1 MLTSTMEKNKK
12 LTAADLVYI
21 AVFAG
26 IMAVCSW
33 ISIPAAVPFT
43 MQTFAVFF
51 AFTVLGGRR
60 GTLAVLVY
68 ILMGVVGLPVF
79 AGFQGGIGALAG
91 ASGGYIIGFLGSALV
106 MWGMEKLAGRKPW
119 MQVLIMILGNAVLAL
134 GTAAFVVP
142 NGLIS
147 GGVTGIGL
155 ILEHFF
161 GLPVDVG
168 VFVGDAVLFLLGAA
182 VMGKAFAA
190 TIILSTIVY
199 PTFFSLFGKIPFLTS
214 LTDDKLM
221 AAIYAGLLMG
231 AGIGLVIKVG
241 GSTGGMDIPPII
253 LHKLFGLSIPVMIY
267 VGDTALLL
275 IQAIYSSTEQVLYG
289 ILVVLLSS
297 IVMDKVLIMGQKQ
310 TQVVVISPQYEK
322 INQMIHQQMD
332 RGSTLLHATTGL
344 EKSDQKV
351 VMTVISN
358 RQLAHLNELILQ
370 IDPQAFVVAS
380 EVNEVKGRGFT
391 LSKLSKNIAEK

>member
-1 MLTSTMEKNKK
+1 MKKKIEK
-12 LTAADLVYI
+12 
-21 AVFAG
+21 
-26 IMAVCSW
+26 
-33 ISIPAAVPFT
+33 
-43 MQTFAVFF
+43 
-51 AFTVLGGRR
+51 
-60 GTLAVLVY
+60 
-68 ILMGVVGLPVF
+68 
-79 AGFQGGIGALAG
+79 
-91 ASGGYIIGFLGSALV
+91 
-106 MWGMEKLAGRKPW
+106 
-119 MQVLIMILGNAVLAL
+119 VLIMILGNAVLAL

-231 AGIGLVIKVG
+231 VGIGLVIKVG

-391 LSKLSKNIAEK
+391 LSKLSKNIV

>member
-1 MLTSTMEKNKK
+1 MKKKIEK
-12 LTAADLVYI
+12 
-21 AVFAG
+21 
-26 IMAVCSW
+26 
-33 ISIPAAVPFT
+33 
-43 MQTFAVFF
+43 
-51 AFTVLGGRR
+51 
-60 GTLAVLVY
+60 
-68 ILMGVVGLPVF
+68 
-79 AGFQGGIGALAG
+79 
-91 ASGGYIIGFLGSALV
+91 
-106 MWGMEKLAGRKPW
+106 
-119 MQVLIMILGNAVLAL
+119 VLIMILGNAVLAL

-358 RQLAHLNELILQ
+358 RQLAHLNEQILQ

-391 LSKLSKNIAEK
+391 LSKLSKNIVEK

>member
-1 MLTSTMEKNKK
+1 
-12 LTAADLVYI
+12 
-21 AVFAG
+21 
-26 IMAVCSW
+26 
-33 ISIPAAVPFT
+33 
-43 MQTFAVFF
+43 
-51 AFTVLGGRR
+51 
-60 GTLAVLVY
+60 
-68 ILMGVVGLPVF
+68 
-79 AGFQGGIGALAG
+79 
-91 ASGGYIIGFLGSALV
+91 
-106 MWGMEKLAGRKPW
+106 
-119 MQVLIMILGNAVLAL
+119 MILGNAVLAL

-161 GLPVDVG
+161 GLSVDVG

>member
-1 MLTSTMEKNKK
+1 MKKKIEK
-12 LTAADLVYI
+12 
-21 AVFAG
+21 
-26 IMAVCSW
+26 
-33 ISIPAAVPFT
+33 
-43 MQTFAVFF
+43 
-51 AFTVLGGRR
+51 
-60 GTLAVLVY
+60 
-68 ILMGVVGLPVF
+68 
-79 AGFQGGIGALAG
+79 
-91 ASGGYIIGFLGSALV
+91 
-106 MWGMEKLAGRKPW
+106 
-119 MQVLIMILGNAVLAL
+119 VLIMILGNAVLAL

-182 VMGKAFAA
+182 VMGKTFAA

-391 LSKLSKNIAEK
+391 LSKLSKNIV

>member
-1 MLTSTMEKNKK
+1 MKKKIEK
-12 LTAADLVYI
+12 
-21 AVFAG
+21 
-26 IMAVCSW
+26 
-33 ISIPAAVPFT
+33 
-43 MQTFAVFF
+43 
-51 AFTVLGGRR
+51 
-60 GTLAVLVY
+60 
-68 ILMGVVGLPVF
+68 
-79 AGFQGGIGALAG
+79 
-91 ASGGYIIGFLGSALV
+91 
-106 MWGMEKLAGRKPW
+106 
-119 MQVLIMILGNAVLAL
+119 VLIMILGNAVLAL

-168 VFVGDAVLFLLGAA
+168 VFVGDAVLFLLVAA

>member
-1 MLTSTMEKNKK
+1 MKKKIEK
-12 LTAADLVYI
+12 
-21 AVFAG
+21 
-26 IMAVCSW
+26 
-33 ISIPAAVPFT
+33 
-43 MQTFAVFF
+43 
-51 AFTVLGGRR
+51 
-60 GTLAVLVY
+60 
-68 ILMGVVGLPVF
+68 
-79 AGFQGGIGALAG
+79 
-91 ASGGYIIGFLGSALV
+91 
-106 MWGMEKLAGRKPW
+106 
-119 MQVLIMILGNAVLAL
+119 VLIMILGNAVLAL

-190 TIILSTIVY
+190 AIILSTIVY

>member
-1 MLTSTMEKNKK
+1 MKKKIEK
-12 LTAADLVYI
+12 
-21 AVFAG
+21 
-26 IMAVCSW
+26 
-33 ISIPAAVPFT
+33 
-43 MQTFAVFF
+43 
-51 AFTVLGGRR
+51 
-60 GTLAVLVY
+60 
-68 ILMGVVGLPVF
+68 
-79 AGFQGGIGALAG
+79 
-91 ASGGYIIGFLGSALV
+91 
-106 MWGMEKLAGRKPW
+106 
-119 MQVLIMILGNAVLAL
+119 VLIMILGNAVLAL

-221 AAIYAGLLMG
+221 ADIYAGLLMG

>member
-1 MLTSTMEKNKK
+1 MKKKIEK
-12 LTAADLVYI
+12 
-21 AVFAG
+21 
-26 IMAVCSW
+26 
-33 ISIPAAVPFT
+33 
-43 MQTFAVFF
+43 
-51 AFTVLGGRR
+51 
-60 GTLAVLVY
+60 
-68 ILMGVVGLPVF
+68 
-79 AGFQGGIGALAG
+79 
-91 ASGGYIIGFLGSALV
+91 
-106 MWGMEKLAGRKPW
+106 
-119 MQVLIMILGNAVLAL
+119 VLIMILGNAVLAL

-182 VMGKAFAA
+182 VMGKTFAA